1 MASLASLQGTG
12 GGRIPMGGFS
22 YDVSRHDLTRII
34 DSMPTQACREM
45 HLAVCWGDTVTAQ
58 RLLREAAAIYFASTP
73 AAPAVAAVAPR
84 HSARRAPRTPARYRS
99 QNPTR

>member
-1 MASLASLQGTG
+1 MASLASFQGTG

-34 DSMPTQACREM
+34 DSMPIQACREM
-45 HLAVCWGDTVTAQ
+45 HLAVCRGDTATAQ

-73 AAPAVAAVAPR
+73 AAPAVAPAAPR
-84 HSARRAPRTPARYRS
+84 HSARRAPRTPTRYRS
-99 QNPTR
+99 